1 MGTYFDPSNLDQAV
15 YIKRFTMFRSSE
27 ELYIYIYVYK
37 VYIYIILGMSNS
49 FDCLVSTLSMKTQIA
64 LGHTHKEMEEVVSS
78 QKMVIA
84 PSKLVMARSKMIPL
98 KIVT

>member
-1 MGTYFDPSNLDQAV
+1 
-15 YIKRFTMFRSSE
+15 
-27 ELYIYIYVYK
+27 
-37 VYIYIILGMSNS
+37 MSNS

-84 PSKLVMARSKMIPL
+84 PSKLVMARSKMIPF